1 MIRQVTF
8 ALKQH
13 YMEHKY
19 SGGFMSRVAYGPDT
33 HEYDTQILEEQ
44 LPSTAPSLN
53 GSLTIRRRYR
63 SKVPIL
69 KPVNWRVFHELL
81 DVHRIMQQLKIQQG
95 YTKAI
100 LSILQ
105 KIITPYHNHNQTPHL
120 VAEYLSK
127 PTITKA
133 ILRTPPLPLHPRRE
147 QFNPLQ
153 VVIGT
158 LVARKIIHSESN
170 TFYDPHINRAKLT
183 PNALC
188 DDKLNTYGAS
198 HLNIPIKD
206 IRNEECK
213 RHYKLDPDH
222 WYMYWPKGRHTNQA
236 KKYAVRR
243 FIYKISE
250 NEHWCLPT
258 EIYQKQGPGSWTLA
272 PPHSPN
278 HLVDHELRERDRY
291 ADFFYKK
298 FFQLTH

>member
-170 TFYDPHINRAKLT
+170 TFYEPHINRAKLT
-183 PNALC
+183 PNGLSDEELKKAGSSMLPI
-188 DDKLNTYGAS
+188 DK
-198 HLNIPIKD
+198 KD
-206 IRNEECK
+206 IRKEEYK
-213 RHYKLDPDH
+213 RHYKLDPEH

-236 KKYAVRR
+236 KKYAVTR
-243 FIYKISE
+243 FIYTISE
-250 NEHWCLPT
+250 NKHWCLPA
-258 EIYQKQGPGSWTLA
+258 EIYQKQRPGTWILA
-272 PPHSPN
+272 PPPSPN

-291 ADFFYKK
+291 ADFFYKN
-298 FFQLTH
+298 FFQVTH

>member
-133 ILRTPPLPLHPRRE
+133 ILRTPPIPVHPRRE

-170 TFYDPHINRAKLT
+170 TFYEPHINRAKLT
-183 PNALC
+183 PNGLSDEELKKAGSSMLPI
-188 DDKLNTYGAS
+188 DK
-198 HLNIPIKD
+198 KD
-206 IRNEECK
+206 IRKEEYK

-222 WYMYWPKGRHTNQA
+222 WYMYWPKNRYTSKLQS
-236 KKYAVRR
+236 VQR
-243 FIYKISE
+243 FIYTISE
-250 NEHWCLPT
+250 NEHWSIPT
-258 EIYQKQGPGSWTLA
+258 EYYQKQSPSTWALA
-272 PPHSPN
+272 PPPN
-278 HLVDHELRERDRY
+278 PEFIVDYELMQREKF
-291 ADFFYKK
+291 ATTICHQ